1 VGVVADVGLFLDLL
15 AKELNRE
22 VPAVAQ

>member
-15 AKELNRE
+15 AKAMEKQKVEDRR
-22 VPAVAQ
+22 